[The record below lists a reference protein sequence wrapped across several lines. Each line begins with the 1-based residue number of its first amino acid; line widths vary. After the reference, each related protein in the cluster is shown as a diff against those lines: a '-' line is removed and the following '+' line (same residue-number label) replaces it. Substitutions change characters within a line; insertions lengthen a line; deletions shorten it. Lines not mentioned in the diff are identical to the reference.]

1 MFIVANRNIV
11 LPSADGAAQH
21 FVPRGY
27 MGEIPDW
34 ATKTAYFDLLVSDG
48 KIVVTQS
55 KRDAGLA
62 DALDAPDSKPV
73 DEKPE
78 NTTKKK

>member
-34 ATKTAYFDLLVSDG
+34 AAKTAYFDLLVSDG

-55 KRDAGLA
+55 KREAELSDAI
-62 DALDAPDSKPV
+62 DAADSKPA
-73 DEKPE
+73 DEQPE

>member
-34 ATKTAYFDLLVSDG
+34 ATKTAYFDLLVADG

-55 KRDAGLA
+55 KRDAALA
-62 DALDAPDSKPV
+62 NALDAADGTPT
-73 DEKPE
+73 DEQPE
-78 NTTKKK
+78 KTAKKK